1 MFKEF
6 VQNYYLL
13 SDKIKNILLITFLY
27 SISNIFINS
36 FIGVILF
43 KQRENVHDLI
53 VFNVYNISFG
63 LGSILLAIALIPY
76 LKLTLSAIFKLGLS
90 LILLSFIYLLYYL
103 TIESFQ
109 NFNFNIFIAINSIGN
124 SIYWH
129 GVNVFE
135 LKNTDQKDRLLYL
148 SFTQFGKQIL
158 AIMAPLLISAAIIIN
173 DLFSDNE
180 YLLLIIII
188 TISVLFALRKSN
200 HLDEFKPK
208 KIKKIRLKKES
219 ITSYFYFFIN
229 GMNYVGFIF
238 LGVYMSSLVFKN
250 VYEIGIFQFIVNLI
264 SMFLIVN
271 LASRVEKNNI
281 KLLLF
286 YSLVIIASL
295 LPLMYETSL
304 ISYTIFTLMF
314 SIAYP
319 MFSIFTK
326 ERLLKA
332 TNDISSNK
340 TNSLF
345 IKEFF
350 LNNGRLFL
358 LFIMLG
364 MYQFLSTEKFL
375 SCFLYLIM
383 ITFIIEFVIIF
394 TQKLKKP

>member
-1 MFKEF
+1 M
-6 VQNYYLL
+6 LL
-13 SDKIKNILLITFLY
+13 S
-27 SISNIFINS
+27 IF
-36 FIGVILF
+36 
-43 KQRENVHDLI
+43 
-53 VFNVYNISFG
+53 
-63 LGSILLAIALIPY
+63 LIPY
-76 LKLTLSAIFKLGLS
+76 LKLTLSAVFKLGLS

-109 NFNFNIFIAINSIGN
+109 NFNFNMFIVINSIGN

-129 GVNVFE
+129 GVNIFE
-135 LKNTDQKDRLLYL
+135 LRNTDQKDRLLYL

-158 AIMAPLLISAAIIIN
+158 AIMAPLLISTAIIIN
-173 DLFSDNE
+173 NLFSDNE

-229 GMNYVGFIF
+229 GMNYVGFVFI
-238 LGVYMSSLVFKN
+238 GVYMSSLVFEN

-319 MFSIFTK
+319 IFSIFTK

-350 LNNGRLFL
+350 LNSGRLFL

-375 SCFLYLIM
+375 SYFLCLIM
-383 ITFIIEFVIIF
+383 ITFIIEFAIIF